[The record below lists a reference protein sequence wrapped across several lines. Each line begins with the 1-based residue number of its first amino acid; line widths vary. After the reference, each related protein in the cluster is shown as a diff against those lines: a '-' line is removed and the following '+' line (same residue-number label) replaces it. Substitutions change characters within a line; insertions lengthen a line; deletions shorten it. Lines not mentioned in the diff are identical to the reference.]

1 LCFAQHQIK
10 KYLECGHIQGEEGA
24 QAAAAEQ
31 QQHQEKFSKATE
43 AAMQFM

>member
-1 LCFAQHQIK
+1 MQIK

-24 QAAAAEQ
+24 AAAAAEQ